1 MSGQLVELKR
11 SVATTMFI
19 VEKGKRGS
27 IHSEENGWLFVRF
40 DGCRFLVPVQSCEV
54 ERMEPDPPPVT
65 SHAALALG
73 LLLVVLGGCFAPDLS
88 KLSLRCDAVEHFCP
102 DGLSCVDGFC
112 TDSPAGQTS
121 DLASVDDQGARS
133 AGCQDG
139 SGKEVSGSAPA
150 FACPGTFEASSD
162 PQKGASRLC
171 APGFKLC
178 SRADTLNQFVCST
191 LAGFYVAD
199 VPTRAALP
207 SASCGVVRSGESAGF
222 AGCGKS
228 VAGVYGVPS
237 CAGFT
242 RGLFVTAGSGLAV
255 AAPFASL
262 DGTTQNTTGSNGVL
276 CCK

>member
-1 MSGQLVELKR
+1 MRGQVVELTR
-11 SVATTMFI
+11 RVATTMFI
-19 VEKGKRGS
+19 VEKGTRGS
-27 IHSEENGWLFVRF
+27 IQSEENGWLFVRF
-40 DGCRFLVPVQSCEV
+40 DGSRCLVPVQSCEV
-54 ERMEPDPPPVT
+54 KRMEPTPPKVT
-65 SHAALALG
+65 ECAALALG

-102 DGLSCVDGFC
+102 DGLTCVDGFC

-121 DLASVDDQGARS
+121 DLASVSDQGARS

-207 SASCGVVRSGESAGF
+207 SVSCGVVRSGESAGF

-228 VAGVYGVPS
+228 VTGVYGVPS

-262 DGTTQNTTGSNGVL
+262 DGTTQNTSGANGVL